1 MSANLHRAVEEVLQ
15 FLPCNQLGLCLI
27 GSREKTE
34 IDNKPVLVKSLENKA
49 YKYSIP
55 RIGVKKI
62 CLTTQPSSF
71 LGRSNLHFI
80 CKDS

>member
-15 FLPCNQLGLCLI
+15 FLPCNQLGLFSLCLI

-62 CLTTQPSSF
+62 CLTTQPYSF
-71 LGRSNLHFI
+71 CRE
-80 CKDS
+80 K